1 MMQKKIYYL
10 VLLLATLWCLAIPM
24 APLLKTQGGAI
35 GRHTSDFLY
44 FGFSRICHQF
54 DSRSIHLFGAK
65 LGVCVRCTSIYFS
78 FLVGLLVVPLVR
90 RADSHSAPATVWLLV
105 GIAPMAFDALLN
117 DLGILLST
125 DFSRIIT
132 GSLAGVVL
140 SFFIL
145 PLLTQA
151 MIQIFVHR
159 KLLGDSRY
167 AGKTE

>member
-1 MMQKKIYYL
+1 MMQKKIYSF
-10 VLLLATLWCLAIPM
+10 VLLSTALWCLAIIM
-24 APLLKTQGGAI
+24 APLLKSHGGDVGNHAA
-35 GRHTSDFLY
+35 DVLY

-65 LGVCVRCTSIYFS
+65 LGVCVRCSSIYLS
-78 FLVGLLVVPLVR
+78 FLAGLLIVPQVR
-90 RADSHSAPATVWLLV
+90 RGGPRSIPGSLWLLA
-105 GIAPMAFDALLN
+105 GIAPMALDALLN

-125 DFSRIIT
+125 DVSRIIT

-145 PLLTQA
+145 PLLTEA
-151 MIQIFVHR
+151 ITQIFVHR
-159 KLLGDSRY
+159 NLPGDTRY